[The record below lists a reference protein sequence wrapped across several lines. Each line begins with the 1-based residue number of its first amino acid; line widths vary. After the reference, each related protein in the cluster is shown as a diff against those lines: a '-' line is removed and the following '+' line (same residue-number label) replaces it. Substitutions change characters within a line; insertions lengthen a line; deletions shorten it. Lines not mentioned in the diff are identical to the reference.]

1 MYAWILVQDVKP
13 VKAAR
18 TAPFFWRNV
27 CLNITWTYFI
37 CHNTSQMYSVFTIYI
52 KICKCSKSMP
62 KCNNFRYAATIEEIW
77 IRRDPETRPTTTWA
91 AMLQNGANQRFELQA
106 KSHPPVHAALWQQA
120 SEYIIFERG
129 FLVHQVTNVINGQ
142 GEKKCS
148 YSPLLRFP
156 WPEQEL
162 GLTTLL
168 IQRSTNIKNIHR
180 HISNKHTNTNLYH
193 AL

>member
-1 MYAWILVQDVKP
+1 
-13 VKAAR
+13 
-18 TAPFFWRNV
+18 
-27 CLNITWTYFI
+27 
-37 CHNTSQMYSVFTIYI
+37 
-52 KICKCSKSMP
+52 MP

-77 IRRDPETRPTTTWA
+77 IRRDPETRPTITWA

-129 FLVHQVTNVINGQ
+129 FLMHQVTNVINEQ
-142 GEKKCS
+142 GEKKCP

-162 GLTTLL
+162 GLTNT
-168 IQRSTNIKNIHR
+168 IDPYIKNVH
-180 HISNKHTNTNLYH
+180 
-193 AL
+193 